1 MPRKAEALTRPARD
15 PDAGAAAL
23 LLALGH
29 PLRLKL
35 LRTIEE
41 VGCCQCE
48 MVELLGVHPVNISRH
63 LAVLVRAGLVT
74 ITKEGTRTFP
84 KPAHPEIHAILD
96 LAERIVRRSARAQ
109 AHEARSL
116 RAGPMPNSAT
126 TYPKRKDND
135 PR

>member
-1 MPRKAEALTRPARD
+1 MPRKAEVLTRPGAD

-41 VGCCQCE
+41 EGCCQCE

-63 LAVLVRAGLVT
+63 LAVLVRAGLVELEKRGVKT
-74 ITKEGTRTFP
+74 YPRLVRPGVL
-84 KPAHPEIHAILD
+84 ALLD
-96 LAERIVRRSARAQ
+96 EARAL
-109 AHEARSL
+109 AK
-116 RAGPMPNSAT
+116 RA
-126 TYPKRKDND
+126 
-135 PR
+135 